1 MNIESE
7 DKALKRIMIIS
18 FIGLIDAIYL
28 SYLHHLVSAGGG
40 CPTQDLPGLDCGV
53 VLASDQAKLLGIP
66 VAWLG
71 VIGFLMLIFLSLDL
85 YLNMDLERTY
95 YNKILLPITGFIGV
109 IFGLYLTYA
118 EAFIIHQWCPFC
130 LIAFGLT
137 MAATFF
143 AVKTYGF
150 GIRELWELLTLTTVK
165 KMELADASSQDI
177 TLPSKINKPSSLDN
191 VPAKTTNIYISDSII
206 NRSKIGHH
214 IEEEE

>member
-1 MNIESE
+1 MSMESE
-7 DKALKRIMIIS
+7 DKTLTRIIFIS
-18 FIGLIDAIYL
+18 FLGLIDAVYL
-28 SYLHHLVSAGGG
+28 SYLHHLVSTGGG

-53 VLASDQAKLLGIP
+53 VLASDQAKILGIP

-71 VIGFLMLIFLSLDL
+71 VLGFLMLIILSLDR

-95 YNKILLPITGFIGV
+95 YNKILLPITGVIGV

-118 EAFIIHQWCPFC
+118 EAFIIHEWCPFC

-137 MAATFF
+137 LAATFF

-150 GIRELWELLTLTTVK
+150 GIRELWELLTLTTAKNV
-165 KMELADASSQDI
+165 ELAEDPSQNT
-177 TLPSKINKPSSLDN
+177 TLQSKINKPDMVLG
-191 VPAKTTNIYISDSII
+191 KTTNIYISDSII
-206 NRSKIGHH
+206 NRSKIGHD

>member
-1 MNIESE
+1 MTIESE
-7 DKALKRIMIIS
+7 DKTLTRVIFIS
-18 FIGLIDAIYL
+18 VLGLIDAIYL
-28 SYLHHLVSAGGG
+28 SYLHHLVSTGGG

-71 VIGFLMLIFLSLDL
+71 VIGFLMLIILSLDR

-95 YNKILLPITGFIGV
+95 YNKILLPITGIIGV

-118 EAFIIHQWCPFC
+118 EAFIIHEWCPFC

-137 MAATFF
+137 LAATFF

-165 KMELADASSQDI
+165 NVELAEGHLQDT
-177 TLPSKINKPSSLDN
+177 TLPSKINKPDM
-191 VPAKTTNIYISDSII
+191 VPGKTTNIYISDSII
-206 NRSKIGHH
+206 NRSKIGHD